1 MSGAKQG
8 LFDPEELR
16 RVNIAFVDP
25 FWFDSSNSFAR
36 GKHQDSMSFDPT
48 AYTTPY
54 TSTPNP
60 AAQFTFTNT
69 LEYGKLTPEI
79 NQPMSRSYTTAYTTP
94 YTSTPN
100 PAVQFT
106 FTNTLEYGKLTP
118 EINQPM
124 SHNSYKE
131 RLSTEQVI
139 EIYAHLPRKAT
150 NTARLLAVKYGVTSK
165 AIRDIWTGRTWSA
178 TVGIAKNKKY
188 SHK

>member
-1 MSGAKQG
+1 MSGSKQG
-8 LFDPEELR
+8 VFDPEELR

-60 AAQFTFTNT
+60 AVQFTFTNT

-79 NQPMSRSYTTAYTTP
+79 NQPMSRSY
-94 YTSTPN
+94 
-100 PAVQFT
+100 
-106 FTNTLEYGKLTP
+106 
-118 EINQPM
+118 
-124 SHNSYKE
+124 KE

-139 EIYAHLPRKAT
+139 EIYAHLPHKAT